1 MSDINKEYGKL
12 DNKWLQ
18 QNMKHN
24 YKIRGQHGGY
34 SEQSTKD
41 YETFS
46 KYLDSKNK
54 AYIIHRFSSIE
65 PIELWKDD
73 GGNKFYYRPG
83 YIIDNYGNIY
93 NIGETS
99 KLYNFSLK
107 FLSRCSNNIFS
118 YNQMHSYAT
127 YDNKLS
133 NKSIKLIKC
142 IESSSEDIME
152 RLIKNLLEDKEED
165 IHFMKNKIKELE
177 DTNKNLLLKMDEMKE
192 KHNELVNRLMDRIVE
207 LSGKN

>member
-1 MSDINKEYGKL
+1 MSDINKEYGKIEPSEL
-12 DNKWLQ
+12 NNFQTD
-18 QNMKHN
+18 
-24 YKIRGQHGGY
+24 YRDRGRGPY
-34 SEQSTKD
+34 SRLPTKD
-41 YETFS
+41 YMNFS

-54 AYIIHRFSSIE
+54 AYIIHRFYSNPVYLYSDE
-65 PIELWKDD
+65 A
-73 GGNKFYYRPG
+73 GNKTYYTPK

-99 KLYNFSLK
+99 LNNNFSLN
-107 FLSRCSNNIFS
+107 FLSGSSNNIFS
-118 YNQMHSYAT
+118 YSQMHPYAT

-165 IHFMKNKIKELE
+165 IHFMKNKNKELE
-177 DTNKNLLLKMDEMKE
+177 DTNKDLLLKMDEMKE